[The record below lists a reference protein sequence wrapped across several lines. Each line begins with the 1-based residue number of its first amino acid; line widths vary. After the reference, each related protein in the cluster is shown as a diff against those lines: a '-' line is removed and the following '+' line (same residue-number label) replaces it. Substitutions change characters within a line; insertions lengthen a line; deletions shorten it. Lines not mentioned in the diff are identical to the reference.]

1 MERNF
6 SDLATLLAR
15 GISHCRMY
23 FVGHPNVEAAAQEFK
38 THIGPLLKQGQ
49 LDVFLLG
56 ISDGKLIHEGKYL
69 VGPTIVG
76 SRLTRFA
83 ALLQTGGFVFRT
95 EVSAQ
100 ELKTFFVL
108 ASEVTKPQAD
118 LDASQ
123 RMFEQRGITN
133 ITLKGPYHEE
143 NILAN
148 EENEL
153 LLRNGIA
160 ELIPVYRSLFD
171 TVEQAHQNVGLDR
184 ALDMS
189 SAQTAGESLVKASTS
204 HLTDIMTLVDYPD
217 FDSYTVGHSVRVAML
232 AVLVGR
238 EAGLEDAT
246 LAEVASASL
255 LHDVGKGK
263 IPPEVLFK
271 PGKLAKEERKII
283 ETHPAIG
290 AAMLL
295 ESRDAGSLAVATA
308 WGHHRRYD
316 GGGYPRMPYAS
327 HVSELTQLV
336 HICDVFEALTAI
348 RPYKKALTPRDAYE
362 IILRDSGA
370 YSPLAVTAL
379 RRAVGLYPPG
389 SRVVL
394 STGHQ
399 AVVTAAGPHMELPR
413 VRITHDTSGAEIPA
427 ASQPDV
433 DLSDADAAT
442 TVVRMLIGA

>member
-1 MERNF
+1 MKQNF

-23 FVGHPNVEAAAQEFK
+23 FVGHPNVEAAAQEAK
-38 THIGPLLKQGQ
+38 ALLGPLLERKQ
-49 LDVFLLG
+49 LDAFVLG
-56 ISDGKLIHEGKYL
+56 VVDDKLIHEGKYL

-83 ALLQTGGFVFRT
+83 SLLQGGGFT
-95 EVSAQ
+95 ILPAVSAR

-108 ASEVTKPQAD
+108 AAETGESLPSLAAAQELFRQRD
-118 LDASQ
+118 LS
-123 RMFEQRGITN
+123 N
-133 ITLKGPYHEE
+133 ITINPPYHDE
-143 NILAN
+143 NTLTDAAD
-148 EENEL
+148 EH
-153 LLRNGIA
+153 LRKNHIA
-160 ELIPVYRSLFD
+160 ELMPVYRSLFD
-171 TVEQAHQNVGLDR
+171 TVEQSHQNAGRDRTLDIDGAR
-184 ALDMS
+184 S
-189 SAQTAGESLVKASTS
+189 AGESLVKASTN

-238 EAGLEDAT
+238 EAGLPDSV
-246 LAEVASASL
+246 LAELSAASL

-271 PGKLAKEERKII
+271 PGRLASEERRII

-295 ESRDAGSLAVATA
+295 ESGDAGPLAVATA
-308 WGHHRRYD
+308 WGHHRRHD

-336 HICDVFEALTAI
+336 HVCDVFEALTAI
-348 RPYKKALTPRDAYE
+348 RPYKKALTPRDAFE
-362 IILRDSGA
+362 IILRDRGA

-379 RRAVGLYPPG
+379 KRAVGLYPPG
-389 SRVVL
+389 SHVVL
-394 STGHQ
+394 STGQ
-399 AVVTAAGPHMELPR
+399 RAVVTSAGLRMEAPR
-413 VRITHDTSGAEIPA
+413 VRITHDTTGAELPA
-427 ASQPDV
+427 DEWSEL
-433 DLSDADAAT
+433 DLAAADTEAT
-442 TVVRMLIGA
+442 VARLLIGV